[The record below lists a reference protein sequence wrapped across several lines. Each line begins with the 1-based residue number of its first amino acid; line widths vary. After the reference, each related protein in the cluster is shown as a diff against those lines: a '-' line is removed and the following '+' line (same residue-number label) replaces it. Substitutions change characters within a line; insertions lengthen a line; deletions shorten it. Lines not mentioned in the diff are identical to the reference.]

1 MMNFRL
7 VRVARA
13 ALAFGW
19 LLAACAPTPAP
30 TPALTATA
38 LPPTSSPTAAPVA
51 TIRPPTPAPS
61 PAATGLTLL
70 ATDTVI
76 RLTWPA
82 QPGARGYFVFRDGAS
97 QPLHTD
103 ALTTLTYEDI
113 GLSNGRVYSYSV
125 AIADAQ
131 GKPGSIFASGNAA
144 PGRK

>member
-1 MMNFRL
+1 MTNLRS
-7 VRVARA
+7 VRAKIA
-13 ALAFGW
+13 AFTLALAM
-19 LLAACAPTPAP
+19 AACAPTP
-30 TPALTATA
+30 TP
-38 LPPTSSPTAAPVA
+38 SPTAPP
-51 TIRPPTPAPS
+51 RPPTPTVASTATPRPATPVPS

-82 QPGARGYFVFRDGAS
+82 QPGARGYFVFRDGAT
-97 QPLHTD
+97 QPLHAD

-113 GLSNGRVYSYSV
+113 GLTNGRVYSYSV

-131 GKPGSIFASGNAA
+131 GKPGSIFASGNAT

>member
-1 MMNFRL
+1 MTNLRS
-7 VRVARA
+7 VRAKIA
-13 ALAFGW
+13 AFALA
-19 LLAACAPTPAP
+19 LAMAACAPTP
-30 TPALTATA
+30 TP
-38 LPPTSSPTAAPVA
+38 SPTAPPP
-51 TIRPPTPAPS
+51 PPTPTVASTATPRPATPVPS

-82 QPGARGYFVFRDGAS
+82 QPGARGYFVFRDGAT
-97 QPLHTD
+97 QPLHAD

-113 GLSNGRVYSYSV
+113 GLTNGRVYSYSV

>member
-1 MMNFRL
+1 MTYFRS
-7 VRVARA
+7 VRAKFA
-13 ALAFGW
+13 AFTLALAM
-19 LLAACAPTPAP
+19 AACAPTP
-30 TPALTATA
+30 TP
-38 LPPTSSPTAAPVA
+38 SPTVPP
-51 TIRPPTPAPS
+51 PPTPTATVASTATPRPATPVPS

-82 QPGARGYFVFRDGAS
+82 QPGARGYFVFRDGAT
-97 QPLHTD
+97 QPLHPD
-103 ALTTLTYEDI
+103 ALTTPTYEDI
-113 GLSNGRVYSYSV
+113 GLTNARVYSYSI